1 MITRRQSLTLKTGK
15 DDDVHEQEVQSMSKM
30 SYDEAVS
37 FIHGRRKFT
46 KDPSL
51 VKMRRMTEL
60 MGNPEKKLKL
70 IHVTGTNGKGS
81 VTAYL
86 RELLMSHGYRV
97 GTFTSPFIVRF
108 NERIAIDGKMIP
120 DNELVE
126 EVERIKPVIERI
138 DDEFENDGPKEFEVL
153 TAIMLDYFARMEVD
167 YAVVE
172 VGIGGTYDSTNII
185 DPLVSVI
192 TTVAMDHAKILGDTI
207 AKVAENK
214 AGIIKRK
221 RPVVIGRLP
230 KEALEV
236 VLSRAKAQNSRV
248 YQPEIDYRARFEESP
263 DHFWGES
270 FTYEFEKEKWPLQGT
285 GLFGNFQVDNAAC
298 ALTAFNVLSEIEE
311 IKINRQKAGEALENT
326 RWPGRFERIQ
336 ENPLIV
342 LDGAHNPSAMEE
354 IEKTLETNFKGRKIT
369 VVLGI
374 LADKSSDEMLE
385 VLLKNPKASIILT
398 GFDGPRQVASPK
410 KLHERHPRTIE
421 IDDWQEALETA
432 LMQDSDLILVS
443 GSLYFIADVRK
454 HILERGGLK

>member
-1 MITRRQSLTLKTGK
+1 MT
-15 DDDVHEQEVQSMSKM
+15 KM

-51 VKMRRMTEL
+51 VKMRRMAEL
-60 MGNPEKKLKL
+60 MGNPQKKLKL

-108 NERIAIDGKMIP
+108 NERVAINGEMIP

-138 DDEFENDGPKEFEVL
+138 DDEFDNDGPKEFEVL
-153 TAIMLDYFARMEVD
+153 TAIMLDYFVKMEVD
-167 YAVVE
+167 YAIIE

-185 DPLVSVI
+185 DPIVSVI
-192 TTVAMDHAKILGDTI
+192 TTVAMDHANILGDTI

-214 AGIIKRK
+214 AGIIKKK
-221 RPVVIGRLP
+221 RPVIIGKLP

-236 VLSRAKAQNSRV
+236 ILSKAKEQDSRI
-248 YQPEIDYRARFEESP
+248 YQPEVDYRARLEEGC

-270 FTYEFEKEKWPLQGT
+270 FAYEFEKEKWPLQRT

-298 ALTAFNVLSEIEE
+298 ALTAFNVLSEIEG
-311 IKINRQKAGEALENT
+311 IKIDRRKAGEALEKT
-326 RWPGRFERIQ
+326 RWPGRFEKIH
-336 ENPLIV
+336 EDPLIV

-354 IEKTLETNFKGRKIT
+354 VEKTLETNFKGKKIT
-369 VVLGI
+369 VILGI
-374 LADKSSDEMLE
+374 LADKNSGEMIE

-410 KLHERHPRTIE
+410 KLHENHPRTIE
-421 IDDWQEALETA
+421 IDDWKEALEAA
-432 LMQDSDLILVS
+432 LMQKSDLILAS
-443 GSLYFIADVRK
+443 GSLYFISDVRK
-454 HILERGGLK
+454 YILERGGLR